1 MAREGSTDRERG
13 KENGPGRQNTEE
25 NRLGKK
31 KAGEAGTEEN
41 SLREQKREEGKNGGE
56 QAFRPSL
63 GASLLIVG
71 YLIAAMALAIFYLDQ
86 KLHVTMLTA
95 FGVAVLVLTLE
106 KCPYKKVEEAILEGS
121 KLAVPTILILYSI
134 GCLMGAWIASG
145 TVPMIIYWGL
155 KLINPSIFLVTAC
168 LACIITSLATGSS
181 WSTIGTVGVALI
193 GVGMGLEINPA
204 MTAGAIVS
212 GAAFGDK
219 MSPLSDT
226 TNVAPAVA
234 EGDLFDH
241 IKAMVYTAGPGI
253 VIAMA
258 AFLVLGMKHGGN
270 ADTETVNA
278 ILTALSGQFRL
289 NLITLI
295 PPVLV
300 IGLAVMKKPALPTLL
315 ISGITAAVI
324 AVAMQG
330 ETLPSI
336 ANIME
341 NGYVSETGFSDI
353 DTLLSR
359 GGLFSMNYT
368 SSLTI
373 IVMVYGALLE
383 KLGVLDVLLE
393 KLTALTKTVGS
404 LVCTTVVTSILI
416 NLITASQYMSIVL
429 TGRMFVSEYRK
440 KDMLPQTLSRTLEDS
455 GTVTSLLIPWNLCGS
470 FASTTMGISCAAFL
484 PFAVFNWIVPIIAV
498 IYGFTGKFQWK
509 TGDIPSAKTYR
520 KPGEQ
525 NV

>member
-1 MAREGSTDRERG
+1 MANEGKAEKRREIS
-13 KENGPGRQNTEE
+13 NTEI
-25 NRLGKK
+25 LK
-31 KAGEAGTEEN
+31 T
-41 SLREQKREEGKNGGE
+41 GE
-56 QAFRPSL
+56 QPFRPSL
-63 GASLLIVG
+63 AASLIIVG
-71 YLIAAMALAIFYLDQ
+71 YLIISMAAAIFYLDQ

-95 FGVAVLVLTLE
+95 FGVAVLVLTIE
-106 KCPYKKVEEAILEGS
+106 KCPYSKVEEAILEGS

-168 LACIITSLATGSS
+168 LACVITSLATGSS

-253 VIAMA
+253 VIALV
-258 AFLVLGMKHGGN
+258 AFFVLGMKHGGS
-270 ADTETVNA
+270 ADTETVSA
-278 ILTALSGQFRL
+278 ILAALESQFHL
-289 NLITLI
+289 NIITLI

-300 IGLAVMKKPALPTLL
+300 IVLAVMKKPALPTLL
-315 ISGITAAVI
+315 ISGIVAAAI
-324 AVAMQG
+324 AIFMQG

-341 NGYVSETGFSDI
+341 NGYVSETGFADI
-353 DTLLSR
+353 DSLLSR

-373 IVMVYGALLE
+373 IVMVYGSLLE
-383 KLGVLDVLLE
+383 KLGVLEVVLE
-393 KLTALTKTVGS
+393 KLKVLTRTVGS
-404 LVCTTVVTSILI
+404 LVCTTVVTAILV

-429 TGRMFVSEYRK
+429 PGRMFVSEYKK

-470 FASTTMGISCAAFL
+470 FASTTLGVSCIAYL
-484 PFAVFNWIVPIIAV
+484 PFSVFNWIVPIIAI

-509 TGDIPSAKTYR
+509 TGEIPSRKTYR
-520 KPGEQ
+520 PIEKSE
-525 NV
+525 

>member
-1 MAREGSTDRERG
+1 MANEG
-13 KENGPGRQNTEE
+13 KEEKRRENSNTEI
-25 NRLGKK
+25 LK
-31 KAGEAGTEEN
+31 T
-41 SLREQKREEGKNGGE
+41 GE
-56 QAFRPSL
+56 QPFRPSL
-63 GASLLIVG
+63 AASLIIVG
-71 YLIAAMALAIFYLDQ
+71 YLIISMAAAIFYLDQ

-95 FGVAVLVLTLE
+95 FGVAVLVLTIE
-106 KCPYKKVEEAILEGS
+106 KCPYSKVEEAILEGS

-168 LACIITSLATGSS
+168 LACVITSLATGSS

-253 VIAMA
+253 VIALV
-258 AFLVLGMKHGGN
+258 AFFVLGMKHGGS
-270 ADTETVNA
+270 ADTETVSA
-278 ILTALSGQFRL
+278 ILAALESQFHL
-289 NLITLI
+289 NIITLI

-300 IGLAVMKKPALPTLL
+300 IVLAVMKKPALPTLL
-315 ISGITAAVI
+315 ISGIVAAAI
-324 AVAMQG
+324 AIFMQG

-341 NGYVSETGFSDI
+341 NGYVSETGFADI
-353 DTLLSR
+353 DSLLSR

-373 IVMVYGALLE
+373 IVMVYGSLLE
-383 KLGVLDVLLE
+383 KLGVLEVVLE
-393 KLTALTKTVGS
+393 KLKVLTRTVGS
-404 LVCTTVVTSILI
+404 LVCTTVVTAILV
-416 NLITASQYMSIVL
+416 NLITASQYLSIVL
-429 TGRMFVSEYRK
+429 PGRMFVSEYKK

-470 FASTTMGISCAAFL
+470 FASTTLGVSCIAYL
-484 PFAVFNWIVPIIAV
+484 PFSVFNWIVPIIAI

-509 TGDIPSAKTYR
+509 TGEIPSRKTYR
-520 KPGEQ
+520 PIEKSE
-525 NV
+525 

>member
-1 MAREGSTDRERG
+1 MANEGKAEKRRENS
-13 KENGPGRQNTEE
+13 NTEI
-25 NRLGKK
+25 LK
-31 KAGEAGTEEN
+31 T
-41 SLREQKREEGKNGGE
+41 GE
-56 QAFRPSL
+56 QPFRPSL
-63 GASLLIVG
+63 AASLIIVG
-71 YLIAAMALAIFYLDQ
+71 YLIISMAAAIFYLDQ

-95 FGVAVLVLTLE
+95 FGVAVLVLTIE
-106 KCPYKKVEEAILEGS
+106 KCPYSKVEEAILEGS

-168 LACIITSLATGSS
+168 LACVITSLATGSS

-253 VIAMA
+253 VIALV
-258 AFLVLGMKHGGN
+258 AFFVLGMKHGGS
-270 ADTETVNA
+270 ADTETVSA
-278 ILTALSGQFRL
+278 ILAALESQFHL
-289 NLITLI
+289 NIITLI

-300 IGLAVMKKPALPTLL
+300 IVLAVMKKPALPTLL
-315 ISGITAAVI
+315 ISGIVAAAI
-324 AVAMQG
+324 AIFMQG

-341 NGYVSETGFSDI
+341 NGYVSETGFADI
-353 DTLLSR
+353 DSLLSR

-373 IVMVYGALLE
+373 IVMVYGSLLE
-383 KLGVLDVLLE
+383 KLGVLEVVLE
-393 KLTALTKTVGS
+393 KLKVLTRTAGS
-404 LVCTTVVTSILI
+404 LVCTTVVTAILV

-429 TGRMFVSEYRK
+429 PGRMFVSEYKK

-470 FASTTMGISCAAFL
+470 FASTTLGVSCIAYL
-484 PFAVFNWIVPIIAV
+484 PFSVFNWIVPIIAI

-509 TGDIPSAKTYR
+509 TGEIPSRKTYR
-520 KPGEQ
+520 PIEKSE
-525 NV
+525 

>member
-1 MAREGSTDRERG
+1 MANEG
-13 KENGPGRQNTEE
+13 KEEKRRENSNTEI
-25 NRLGKK
+25 LK
-31 KAGEAGTEEN
+31 T
-41 SLREQKREEGKNGGE
+41 GE
-56 QAFRPSL
+56 QPFRPSL
-63 GASLLIVG
+63 AASLIIVG
-71 YLIAAMALAIFYLDQ
+71 YLIISMAAAIFYLDQ

-95 FGVAVLVLTLE
+95 FGVAVLVLTIE
-106 KCPYKKVEEAILEGS
+106 KCPYSKVEEAILEGS

-168 LACIITSLATGSS
+168 LACVITSLATGSS

-226 TNVAPAVA
+226 TNVSPAVA

-253 VIAMA
+253 VIALV
-258 AFLVLGMKHGGN
+258 AFFVLGMKHGGS
-270 ADTETVNA
+270 ADTETVSA
-278 ILTALSGQFRL
+278 ILAALESQFHL
-289 NLITLI
+289 NIITLI

-300 IGLAVMKKPALPTLL
+300 IVLAVMKKPALPTLL
-315 ISGITAAVI
+315 ISGIVAAAI
-324 AVAMQG
+324 AIFMQG

-341 NGYVSETGFSDI
+341 NGYVSETGFADI
-353 DTLLSR
+353 DSLLSR

-373 IVMVYGALLE
+373 IVMVYGSLLE
-383 KLGVLDVLLE
+383 KLGVLEVVLE
-393 KLTALTKTVGS
+393 KLKVLTRTVGS
-404 LVCTTVVTSILI
+404 LVCTTVVTAILV

-429 TGRMFVSEYRK
+429 PGRMFVSEYKK

-470 FASTTMGISCAAFL
+470 FASTTLGVSCIAYL
-484 PFAVFNWIVPIIAV
+484 PFSVFNWIVPIIAI

-509 TGDIPSAKTYR
+509 TGEIPSRKTYR
-520 KPGEQ
+520 PIEKSE
-525 NV
+525 

>member
-1 MAREGSTDRERG
+1 MANEG
-13 KENGPGRQNTEE
+13 
-25 NRLGKK
+25 
-31 KAGEAGTEEN
+31 KAEKRREN
-41 SLREQKREEGKNGGE
+41 SNTGILKTGE
-56 QAFRPSL
+56 QPFRPSL
-63 GASLLIVG
+63 AASLIIVG
-71 YLIAAMALAIFYLDQ
+71 YLIISMAAAIFYLDQ

-95 FGVAVLVLTLE
+95 FGVAVLVLTIE
-106 KCPYKKVEEAILEGS
+106 KCPYSKVEEAILEGS

-168 LACIITSLATGSS
+168 LACVITSLATGSS

-253 VIAMA
+253 VIALV
-258 AFLVLGMKHGGN
+258 AFFVLGMKHGGS
-270 ADTETVNA
+270 ADTETVSA
-278 ILTALSGQFRL
+278 ILAALESQFHL
-289 NLITLI
+289 NIITLI

-300 IGLAVMKKPALPTLL
+300 IMLAVMKKPALPTLL
-315 ISGITAAVI
+315 ISGIVAAAI
-324 AVAMQG
+324 AIFMQG

-341 NGYVSETGFSDI
+341 NGYVSETGFADI
-353 DTLLSR
+353 DSLLSR

-373 IVMVYGALLE
+373 IVMVYGSLLE
-383 KLGVLDVLLE
+383 KLGVLEVVLE
-393 KLTALTKTVGS
+393 KLKVLTRTVGS
-404 LVCTTVVTSILI
+404 LVCTTVVTAILV

-429 TGRMFVSEYRK
+429 PGRMFVSEYKK

-470 FASTTMGISCAAFL
+470 FASTTLGVSCIAYL
-484 PFAVFNWIVPIIAV
+484 PFSVFNWIVPIIAI

-509 TGDIPSAKTYR
+509 TGEIPSRKTYR
-520 KPGEQ
+520 PIEKSE
-525 NV
+525 

>member
-1 MAREGSTDRERG
+1 MANEG
-13 KENGPGRQNTEE
+13 
-25 NRLGKK
+25 
-31 KAGEAGTEEN
+31 KAEKRREN
-41 SLREQKREEGKNGGE
+41 SNMEILKTGE
-56 QAFRPSL
+56 QPFRPSL
-63 GASLLIVG
+63 AASLIIVG
-71 YLIAAMALAIFYLDQ
+71 YLIISMAAAIFYLDQ

-95 FGVAVLVLTLE
+95 FGVAVLVLTIE
-106 KCPYKKVEEAILEGS
+106 KCPYSKVEEAILEGS

-168 LACIITSLATGSS
+168 LACVITSLATGSS

-253 VIAMA
+253 VIALV
-258 AFLVLGMKHGGN
+258 AFFVLGMKHGGS
-270 ADTETVNA
+270 ADTETVSA
-278 ILTALSGQFRL
+278 ILAALESQFHL
-289 NLITLI
+289 NIITLI

-300 IGLAVMKKPALPTLL
+300 IVLAVMKKPALPTLL
-315 ISGITAAVI
+315 ISGIVAAAI
-324 AVAMQG
+324 AIFMQG

-341 NGYVSETGFSDI
+341 NGYVSETGFADI
-353 DTLLSR
+353 DSLLSR

-373 IVMVYGALLE
+373 IVMVYGSLLE
-383 KLGVLDVLLE
+383 KLGVLEVVLE
-393 KLTALTKTVGS
+393 KLKVLTRTVGS
-404 LVCTTVVTSILI
+404 LVCTTVVTAILV

-429 TGRMFVSEYRK
+429 PGRMFVSEYKK

-470 FASTTMGISCAAFL
+470 FASTTLGVSCIAYL
-484 PFAVFNWIVPIIAV
+484 PFSVFNWIVPIIAI

-509 TGDIPSAKTYR
+509 TGEIPSRKTYR
-520 KPGEQ
+520 PIEKSE
-525 NV
+525 

>member
-1 MAREGSTDRERG
+1 MANEGKAEKRRENS
-13 KENGPGRQNTEE
+13 NTEI
-25 NRLGKK
+25 LK
-31 KAGEAGTEEN
+31 T
-41 SLREQKREEGKNGGE
+41 GE
-56 QAFRPSL
+56 QPFRPSL
-63 GASLLIVG
+63 AASLIIVG
-71 YLIAAMALAIFYLDQ
+71 YLIISMAAAIFYLDQ

-95 FGVAVLVLTLE
+95 FGVAVLVLTIE
-106 KCPYKKVEEAILEGS
+106 KCPYSKVEEAILEGS

-168 LACIITSLATGSS
+168 LACVITSLATGSS

-241 IKAMVYTAGPGI
+241 IKAMVYTADPGI
-253 VIAMA
+253 VIALV
-258 AFLVLGMKHGGN
+258 AFFVLGMKHGGS
-270 ADTETVNA
+270 ADTETVSA
-278 ILTALSGQFRL
+278 ILAALESQFHL
-289 NLITLI
+289 NIITLI

-300 IGLAVMKKPALPTLL
+300 IVLAVMKKPALPTLL
-315 ISGITAAVI
+315 ISGIVAAAI
-324 AVAMQG
+324 AIFMQG

-341 NGYVSETGFSDI
+341 NGYVSETGFADI
-353 DTLLSR
+353 DSLLSR

-373 IVMVYGALLE
+373 IVMVYGSLLE
-383 KLGVLDVLLE
+383 KLGVLEVVLE
-393 KLTALTKTVGS
+393 KLKVLTRTVGS
-404 LVCTTVVTSILI
+404 LVCTTVVTAILV

-429 TGRMFVSEYRK
+429 PGRMFVSEYKK

-470 FASTTMGISCAAFL
+470 FASTTLGVSCIAYL
-484 PFAVFNWIVPIIAV
+484 PFSVFNWIVPIIAI

-509 TGDIPSAKTYR
+509 TGEIPSRKTYR
-520 KPGEQ
+520 PVEKSE
-525 NV
+525 

>member
-1 MAREGSTDRERG
+1 MGEEKKRRGDIEPDSQSVSESTVIF
-13 KENGPGRQNTEE
+13 KP
-25 NRLGKK
+25 
-31 KAGEAGTEEN
+31 
-41 SLREQKREEGKNGGE
+41 SLR
-56 QAFRPSL
+56 
-63 GASLLIVG
+63 ASLLIVG
-71 YLIAAMALAIFYLDQ
+71 YLIISMALAIFYLNQ

-95 FGVAVLVLTLE
+95 FGFAVLVLTLE
-106 KCPYKKVEEAILEGS
+106 KCPYKKIEESILEGS

-168 LACIITSLATGSS
+168 LACIVTALATGSS

-193 GVGMGLEINPA
+193 GVGMGLGINPS

-253 VIAMA
+253 VIALA
-258 AFLVLGMKHGGN
+258 AFFVMGLRSGGT
-270 ADTETVNA
+270 ASTDTVNA
-278 ILTALSGQFRL
+278 ILAALEGQFNL
-289 NLITLI
+289 NIITLI

-300 IGLAVMKKPALPTLL
+300 IALALKKKPALPTLL
-315 ISGITAAVI
+315 ISAMVAAVLAI
-324 AVAMQG
+324 LLQG
-330 ETLPSI
+330 ESLRSI
-336 ANIME
+336 AAIME
-341 NGYVSETGFSDI
+341 DGFVSETGFYDI
-353 DTLLSR
+353 DKLLSR

-373 IVMVYGALLE
+373 IVMVYGTLLE
-383 KLGVLDVLLE
+383 KLGVLDVCLE
-393 KLTALTKTVGS
+393 KMKVLTKTVGS
-404 LVCTTVVTSILI
+404 LVCTTVVTSILV

-429 TGRMFVSEYRK
+429 TGRLFVSEYKK

-470 FASTTMGISCAAFL
+470 FASTTMGVSCFAFL
-484 PFAVFNWIVPIIAV
+484 PFAVFNWVVPLIA
-498 IYGFTGKFQWK
+498 IFYGFTGKFQWK
-509 TGDIPSAKTYR
+509 TGDIPSTKTYR
-520 KPGEQ
+520 P
-525 NV
+525 VD

>member
-1 MAREGSTDRERG
+1 MANEGKAEKRRENS
-13 KENGPGRQNTEE
+13 NTEI
-25 NRLGKK
+25 LK
-31 KAGEAGTEEN
+31 T
-41 SLREQKREEGKNGGE
+41 GE
-56 QAFRPSL
+56 QPFRPSL
-63 GASLLIVG
+63 AASLIIVG
-71 YLIAAMALAIFYLDQ
+71 YLIISMAAAIFYLDQ

-95 FGVAVLVLTLE
+95 FGVAVLVLTIE
-106 KCPYKKVEEAILEGS
+106 KCPYSKVEEAILEGS

-168 LACIITSLATGSS
+168 LACVITSLATGSS

-253 VIAMA
+253 VIALV
-258 AFLVLGMKHGGN
+258 AFFVLGMKHGGS
-270 ADTETVNA
+270 ADTETVSA
-278 ILTALSGQFRL
+278 ILAALESQFHL
-289 NLITLI
+289 NIITLI

-300 IGLAVMKKPALPTLL
+300 IVLAVMKKPALPTLL
-315 ISGITAAVI
+315 ISGIVAAAI
-324 AVAMQG
+324 AIFMQG

-341 NGYVSETGFSDI
+341 NGYVSETGFADI
-353 DTLLSR
+353 DSLLSR

-373 IVMVYGALLE
+373 IVMVYGSLLE
-383 KLGVLDVLLE
+383 KLGVLEVVLE
-393 KLTALTKTVGS
+393 KLKVLTRTVGS
-404 LVCTTVVTSILI
+404 LVCTTVVTAILV

-429 TGRMFVSEYRK
+429 PGRMFVSEYKK

-470 FASTTMGISCAAFL
+470 FASTTLGVSCIAYLQFS
-484 PFAVFNWIVPIIAV
+484 VFNWIVPIIAI

-509 TGDIPSAKTYR
+509 TGEIPSRKTYR
-520 KPGEQ
+520 PIEKSE
-525 NV
+525 

>member
-1 MAREGSTDRERG
+1 MANEGKAEKRRENS
-13 KENGPGRQNTEE
+13 NTEI
-25 NRLGKK
+25 LK
-31 KAGEAGTEEN
+31 T
-41 SLREQKREEGKNGGE
+41 GE
-56 QAFRPSL
+56 QPFRPSL
-63 GASLLIVG
+63 AASLIIVG
-71 YLIAAMALAIFYLDQ
+71 YLIISMAAAIFYLDQ

-95 FGVAVLVLTLE
+95 FGVAVLVLTIE
-106 KCPYKKVEEAILEGS
+106 KCPYSKVEEAILEGS

-168 LACIITSLATGSS
+168 LACVITSLATGSS

-253 VIAMA
+253 VIALV
-258 AFLVLGMKHGGN
+258 AFFVLGMKHGGS
-270 ADTETVNA
+270 ADTETVSA
-278 ILTALSGQFRL
+278 ILAALESQFHL
-289 NLITLI
+289 NIITLI

-300 IGLAVMKKPALPTLL
+300 IALAVMKKPALPTLL
-315 ISGITAAVI
+315 ISGIVAAAI
-324 AVAMQG
+324 AIFMQG

-341 NGYVSETGFSDI
+341 NGYVSETGFADI
-353 DTLLSR
+353 DSLLSR

-373 IVMVYGALLE
+373 IVMVYGSLLE
-383 KLGVLDVLLE
+383 KLGVLEVVLE
-393 KLTALTKTVGS
+393 KLKVLTRTVGS
-404 LVCTTVVTSILI
+404 LVCTTVVTAILV

-429 TGRMFVSEYRK
+429 PGRMFVSEYKK

-470 FASTTMGISCAAFL
+470 FASTTLGVSCIAYL
-484 PFAVFNWIVPIIAV
+484 PFSVFNWIVPIIAI

-509 TGDIPSAKTYR
+509 TGEIPSRKTYR
-520 KPGEQ
+520 PIEKSE
-525 NV
+525 

>member
-1 MAREGSTDRERG
+1 MANEGKAEKRRENS
-13 KENGPGRQNTEE
+13 NTEI
-25 NRLGKK
+25 LK
-31 KAGEAGTEEN
+31 T
-41 SLREQKREEGKNGGE
+41 GE
-56 QAFRPSL
+56 QPFRPSL
-63 GASLLIVG
+63 AASLIIVG
-71 YLIAAMALAIFYLDQ
+71 YLIISMAAAIFYLDQ

-95 FGVAVLVLTLE
+95 FGVAVLVLTIE
-106 KCPYKKVEEAILEGS
+106 KCPYSKVEEAILEGS

-168 LACIITSLATGSS
+168 LACVITSLATGSS

-204 MTAGAIVS
+204 MTAGAIVR

-253 VIAMA
+253 VIALA
-258 AFLVLGMKHGGN
+258 AFFVLGMKHGGS
-270 ADTETVNA
+270 ADTETVSA
-278 ILTALSGQFRL
+278 ILAALESQFHL
-289 NLITLI
+289 NIITLI

-300 IGLAVMKKPALPTLL
+300 IVLAVMKKPALPTLL
-315 ISGITAAVI
+315 ISGIVAAAI
-324 AVAMQG
+324 AIFMQG

-341 NGYVSETGFSDI
+341 NGYVSETGFADI
-353 DTLLSR
+353 DSLLSR

-373 IVMVYGALLE
+373 IVMVYGSLLE
-383 KLGVLDVLLE
+383 KLGVLEVVLE
-393 KLTALTKTVGS
+393 KLKVLTRTVGS
-404 LVCTTVVTSILI
+404 LVCTTVVTAILV

-429 TGRMFVSEYRK
+429 PGRMFVSEYKK

-470 FASTTMGISCAAFL
+470 FASTTLGVSCIAYL
-484 PFAVFNWIVPIIAV
+484 PFSVFNWIVPIIAI

-509 TGDIPSAKTYR
+509 TGEIPSRKTYR
-520 KPGEQ
+520 PVEKSE
-525 NV
+525 

>member
-1 MAREGSTDRERG
+1 MANEGKAEKRRENS
-13 KENGPGRQNTEE
+13 NTEI
-25 NRLGKK
+25 LK
-31 KAGEAGTEEN
+31 T
-41 SLREQKREEGKNGGE
+41 GE
-56 QAFRPSL
+56 QPFRPSL
-63 GASLLIVG
+63 AASLIIVG
-71 YLIAAMALAIFYLDQ
+71 YLIISMAAAIFYLDQ

-95 FGVAVLVLTLE
+95 FGVAVLVLTIE
-106 KCPYKKVEEAILEGS
+106 KCPYSKVEEAILEGS

-168 LACIITSLATGSS
+168 LACVITSLATGSS

-253 VIAMA
+253 VIALV
-258 AFLVLGMKHGGN
+258 AFFVLGMKHGGS
-270 ADTETVNA
+270 ADTETVSA
-278 ILTALSGQFRL
+278 ILAALESQFHL
-289 NLITLI
+289 NIITLI

-300 IGLAVMKKPALPTLL
+300 IVLAVMKKPALPTLL
-315 ISGITAAVI
+315 ISGIVAAAI
-324 AVAMQG
+324 AIFMQG

-341 NGYVSETGFSDI
+341 NGYVSETGFADI
-353 DTLLSR
+353 DSLLSR

-373 IVMVYGALLE
+373 IVMVYGSLLE
-383 KLGVLDVLLE
+383 KLGVLEVVLE
-393 KLTALTKTVGS
+393 KLKVFTRTVGS
-404 LVCTTVVTSILI
+404 LVCTTVVTAILV

-429 TGRMFVSEYRK
+429 PGRMFVSEYKK

-470 FASTTMGISCAAFL
+470 FASTTLGVSCIAYL
-484 PFAVFNWIVPIIAV
+484 PFSVFNWIVPIIAI

-509 TGDIPSAKTYR
+509 TGEIPSRKTYR
-520 KPGEQ
+520 PIEKSE
-525 NV
+525 

>member
-1 MAREGSTDRERG
+1 MANEGKAEKRRENS
-13 KENGPGRQNTEE
+13 NTEI
-25 NRLGKK
+25 LKI
-31 KAGEAGTEEN
+31 
-41 SLREQKREEGKNGGE
+41 GE
-56 QAFRPSL
+56 QPFRPSL
-63 GASLLIVG
+63 AASLIIVG
-71 YLIAAMALAIFYLDQ
+71 YLIISMAAAIFYLDQ

-95 FGVAVLVLTLE
+95 FGVAVLVLTIE
-106 KCPYKKVEEAILEGS
+106 KCPYSKVEEAILEGS

-168 LACIITSLATGSS
+168 LACVITSLATGSS

-253 VIAMA
+253 VIALV
-258 AFLVLGMKHGGN
+258 AFFVLGMKHGGS
-270 ADTETVNA
+270 ADTETVSA
-278 ILTALSGQFRL
+278 ILAALESQFHL
-289 NLITLI
+289 NIITLI

-300 IGLAVMKKPALPTLL
+300 IVLAVMKKPALPTLL
-315 ISGITAAVI
+315 ISGIVAAAI
-324 AVAMQG
+324 AIFMQG

-341 NGYVSETGFSDI
+341 NGYVSETGFADI
-353 DTLLSR
+353 DSLLSR

-373 IVMVYGALLE
+373 IVMVYGSLLE
-383 KLGVLDVLLE
+383 KLGVLEVVLE
-393 KLTALTKTVGS
+393 KLKVLTRTVGS
-404 LVCTTVVTSILI
+404 LVCTTVVTAILV

-429 TGRMFVSEYRK
+429 PGRMFVSEYKK

-470 FASTTMGISCAAFL
+470 FASTTLGVSCIAYL
-484 PFAVFNWIVPIIAV
+484 PFSVFNWIVPIIAI

-509 TGDIPSAKTYR
+509 TGEIPSRKTYR
-520 KPGEQ
+520 PIEKSE
-525 NV
+525 

>member
-1 MAREGSTDRERG
+1 MANEGKAEKRRENS
-13 KENGPGRQNTEE
+13 NTEI
-25 NRLGKK
+25 LK
-31 KAGEAGTEEN
+31 T
-41 SLREQKREEGKNGGE
+41 GE
-56 QAFRPSL
+56 QPFRPSL
-63 GASLLIVG
+63 AASLIIVG
-71 YLIAAMALAIFYLDQ
+71 YLIISMAAAIFYLDQ
-86 KLHVTMLTA
+86 KLHVTMMTA
-95 FGVAVLVLTLE
+95 FGVAVLVLTIE
-106 KCPYKKVEEAILEGS
+106 KCPYSKVEEAILEGS

-168 LACIITSLATGSS
+168 LACVITSLATGSS

-253 VIAMA
+253 VIALV
-258 AFLVLGMKHGGN
+258 AFFVLGMKHGGS
-270 ADTETVNA
+270 ADTETVSA
-278 ILTALSGQFRL
+278 ILAALESQFHL
-289 NLITLI
+289 NIITLI

-300 IGLAVMKKPALPTLL
+300 IMLAVMKKPALPTLL
-315 ISGITAAVI
+315 ISGIVAAAI
-324 AVAMQG
+324 AIFMQG

-341 NGYVSETGFSDI
+341 NGYVSETGFADI
-353 DTLLSR
+353 DSLLSR

-373 IVMVYGALLE
+373 IVMVYGSLLE
-383 KLGVLDVLLE
+383 KLGVLEVVLE
-393 KLTALTKTVGS
+393 KLKVLTRTVGS
-404 LVCTTVVTSILI
+404 LVCTTVVTAILV

-429 TGRMFVSEYRK
+429 PGRMFVSEYKK

-470 FASTTMGISCAAFL
+470 FASTTLGVSCIAYL
-484 PFAVFNWIVPIIAV
+484 PFSVFNWIVPIIAI

-509 TGDIPSAKTYR
+509 TGEIPSRKTYR
-520 KPGEQ
+520 PIEKSE
-525 NV
+525 

>member
-1 MAREGSTDRERG
+1 MANEGKAEKRRENS
-13 KENGPGRQNTEE
+13 NTEI
-25 NRLGKK
+25 LK
-31 KAGEAGTEEN
+31 T
-41 SLREQKREEGKNGGE
+41 GE
-56 QAFRPSL
+56 QPFRPSL
-63 GASLLIVG
+63 AASLIIVG
-71 YLIAAMALAIFYLDQ
+71 YLIISMAAAIFYLDQ

-95 FGVAVLVLTLE
+95 FGVAVLVLTIE
-106 KCPYKKVEEAILEGS
+106 KCPYSKVEEAILEGS

-168 LACIITSLATGSS
+168 LACVITSLATGSS

-253 VIAMA
+253 VIALV
-258 AFLVLGMKHGGN
+258 AFFVLGMKHGGS
-270 ADTETVNA
+270 ADTETVSA
-278 ILTALSGQFRL
+278 ILAALESQFHL
-289 NLITLI
+289 NIITLI

-300 IGLAVMKKPALPTLL
+300 IMLAVIKKPALPTLL
-315 ISGITAAVI
+315 ISGIVAAAI
-324 AVAMQG
+324 AIFMQG

-341 NGYVSETGFSDI
+341 NGYVSETGFADI
-353 DTLLSR
+353 DSLLSR

-373 IVMVYGALLE
+373 IVMVYGSLLE
-383 KLGVLDVLLE
+383 KLGVLEVVLE
-393 KLTALTKTVGS
+393 KLKVLTRTVGS
-404 LVCTTVVTSILI
+404 LVCTTVVTAILV

-429 TGRMFVSEYRK
+429 PGRMFVSEYKK

-470 FASTTMGISCAAFL
+470 FASTTLGVSCIAYL
-484 PFAVFNWIVPIIAV
+484 PFSVFNWIVPIIAI

-509 TGDIPSAKTYR
+509 TGEIPSRKTYR
-520 KPGEQ
+520 PIEKSE
-525 NV
+525 

>member
-1 MAREGSTDRERG
+1 MANEGKAEKRRENS
-13 KENGPGRQNTEE
+13 NTEI
-25 NRLGKK
+25 LK
-31 KAGEAGTEEN
+31 T
-41 SLREQKREEGKNGGE
+41 GE
-56 QAFRPSL
+56 QPFRPSL
-63 GASLLIVG
+63 AASLIIVG
-71 YLIAAMALAIFYLDQ
+71 YLIISMAAAIFYLDQ

-95 FGVAVLVLTLE
+95 FGVAVLVLTIE
-106 KCPYKKVEEAILEGS
+106 KCPYSKVEEAILEGS

-168 LACIITSLATGSS
+168 LACVITSLATGRS

-253 VIAMA
+253 VIALV
-258 AFLVLGMKHGGN
+258 AFFVLGMKHGGS
-270 ADTETVNA
+270 ADTETVSA
-278 ILTALSGQFRL
+278 ILAALESQFHL
-289 NLITLI
+289 NIITLI

-300 IGLAVMKKPALPTLL
+300 IVLAVMKKPALPTLL
-315 ISGITAAVI
+315 ISGIVAAAI
-324 AVAMQG
+324 AIFMQG

-341 NGYVSETGFSDI
+341 NGYVSETGFADI
-353 DTLLSR
+353 DSLLSR

-373 IVMVYGALLE
+373 IVMVYGSLLE
-383 KLGVLDVLLE
+383 KLGVLEVVLE
-393 KLTALTKTVGS
+393 KLKVLTRTVGS
-404 LVCTTVVTSILI
+404 LVCTTVVTAILV

-429 TGRMFVSEYRK
+429 PGRMFVSEYKK

-470 FASTTMGISCAAFL
+470 FASTTLGVSCIAYL
-484 PFAVFNWIVPIIAV
+484 PFSVFNWIVPIIAI

-509 TGDIPSAKTYR
+509 TGEIPSRKTYR
-520 KPGEQ
+520 PIEKSE
-525 NV
+525 

>member
-1 MAREGSTDRERG
+1 MANEGKAEKRRENS
-13 KENGPGRQNTEE
+13 NTEI
-25 NRLGKK
+25 LK
-31 KAGEAGTEEN
+31 T
-41 SLREQKREEGKNGGE
+41 GE
-56 QAFRPSL
+56 QPFRPSL
-63 GASLLIVG
+63 AASLIIVG
-71 YLIAAMALAIFYLDQ
+71 YLIISMAAAIFYLDQ

-95 FGVAVLVLTLE
+95 FGVAVLVLTIE
-106 KCPYKKVEEAILEGS
+106 KCPYSKVEEAILEGS

-168 LACIITSLATGSS
+168 LACVITSLATGSS
-181 WSTIGTVGVALI
+181 WSTIGTVGVELI

-253 VIAMA
+253 VIALV
-258 AFLVLGMKHGGN
+258 AFFVLGMKHGGS
-270 ADTETVNA
+270 ADTETVSA
-278 ILTALSGQFRL
+278 ILAALESQFHL
-289 NLITLI
+289 NIITLI

-300 IGLAVMKKPALPTLL
+300 IVLAVMKKPALPTLL
-315 ISGITAAVI
+315 ISGIVAAAI
-324 AVAMQG
+324 AIFMQG

-341 NGYVSETGFSDI
+341 NGYVSETGFADI
-353 DTLLSR
+353 DSLLSR

-373 IVMVYGALLE
+373 IVMVYGSLLE
-383 KLGVLDVLLE
+383 KLGVLEVVLE
-393 KLTALTKTVGS
+393 KLKVLTRTVGS
-404 LVCTTVVTSILI
+404 LVCTTVVTAILV

-429 TGRMFVSEYRK
+429 PGRMFVSEYKK

-470 FASTTMGISCAAFL
+470 FASTTLGVSCIAYL
-484 PFAVFNWIVPIIAV
+484 PFSVFNWIVPIIAI

-509 TGDIPSAKTYR
+509 TGEIPSRKTYR
-520 KPGEQ
+520 PIEKSE
-525 NV
+525 

>member
-1 MAREGSTDRERG
+1 MGNET
-13 KENGPGRQNTEE
+13 K
-25 NRLGKK
+25 
-31 KAGEAGTEEN
+31 
-41 SLREQKREEGKNGGE
+41 QKDETLSFK
-56 QAFRPSL
+56 PSL
-63 GASLLIVG
+63 TGSLMIVG
-71 YLIAAMALAIFYLDQ
+71 YLVVAMVLAIFYLNE
-86 KLHVTMLTA
+86 KLHVTMLSA
-95 FGVAVLVLTLE
+95 FGVAVIILTLE
-106 KCPYKKVEEAILEGS
+106 KCPYKNIEASILEGS

-168 LACIITSLATGSS
+168 IACIITSLATGSS

-193 GVGMGLEINPA
+193 GVGMGLGINPA

-241 IKAMVYTAGPGI
+241 IRAMVYTAGPGI
-253 VIAMA
+253 VIALL
-258 AFLVLGMKHGGN
+258 AFLVMGMKTGGT
-270 ADTETVNA
+270 ASSETVNA
-278 ILTALSGQFRL
+278 ILSALAGQFNL
-289 NLITLI
+289 NIITLI

-300 IGLAVMKKPALPTLL
+300 IFLAVKKKPALPTLM
-315 ISGITAAVI
+315 ISAAVATMI
-324 AVAMQG
+324 AIFLQG
-330 ETLPSI
+330 ESLKTM
-336 ANIME
+336 AAIME
-341 NGYVSETGFSDI
+341 GGFVSETGLKDI
-353 DTLLSR
+353 DKLLSR

-373 IVMVYGALLE
+373 IVMVYGSLLE
-383 KLGVLDVLLE
+383 KMGVLDVLLE
-393 KLTALTKTVGS
+393 KMKVLTKTVGS
-404 LVCTTVVTSILI
+404 LVCTTVVTSILL

-429 TGRMFVSEYRK
+429 TGRLFVAEYKK

-470 FASTTMGISCAAFL
+470 FASTTMGVSCFAFL
-484 PFAVFNWIVPIIAV
+484 PFAVFNWVVPLIA
-498 IYGFTGKFQWK
+498 ITFGFLGKFQWK
-509 TGDIPSAKTYR
+509 TGKIPSVKTYR
-520 KPGEQ
+520 
-525 NV
+525 

>member
-1 MAREGSTDRERG
+1 MANEGKAEKRRENS
-13 KENGPGRQNTEE
+13 NTEI
-25 NRLGKK
+25 LK
-31 KAGEAGTEEN
+31 T
-41 SLREQKREEGKNGGE
+41 GE
-56 QAFRPSL
+56 QPFRPSL
-63 GASLLIVG
+63 AASLIIVG
-71 YLIAAMALAIFYLDQ
+71 YLIISMAAAIFYLDQ

-95 FGVAVLVLTLE
+95 FGVAVLVLTIE
-106 KCPYKKVEEAILEGS
+106 KCPYSKVEEAILEGS

-168 LACIITSLATGSS
+168 LASVITSLATGSS

-253 VIAMA
+253 VIALV
-258 AFLVLGMKHGGN
+258 AFFVLGMKHGGSAN
-270 ADTETVNA
+270 TETVSA
-278 ILTALSGQFRL
+278 ILSALESQFHL
-289 NLITLI
+289 NIITLI

-300 IGLAVMKKPALPTLL
+300 IVLAVMKKPALPTLL
-315 ISGITAAVI
+315 ISGIVAAAI
-324 AVAMQG
+324 AIFMQG

-341 NGYVSETGFSDI
+341 NGYVSETGFADI
-353 DTLLSR
+353 DSLLSR

-373 IVMVYGALLE
+373 IVMVYGSLLE
-383 KLGVLDVLLE
+383 KLGVLEVVLE
-393 KLTALTKTVGS
+393 KLKVLTRTVGN
-404 LVCTTVVTSILI
+404 LVCTTVVTAILV

-429 TGRMFVSEYRK
+429 PGRMFVSEYKK

-470 FASTTMGISCAAFL
+470 FASTTLGVSCIAYL
-484 PFAVFNWIVPIIAV
+484 PFSVFNWIVPIIAI

-509 TGDIPSAKTYR
+509 TGEIPSRKTYR
-520 KPGEQ
+520 PVEKSE
-525 NV
+525 

>member
-1 MAREGSTDRERG
+1 MANEGKAEKRRENS
-13 KENGPGRQNTEE
+13 NTEI
-25 NRLGKK
+25 LK
-31 KAGEAGTEEN
+31 T
-41 SLREQKREEGKNGGE
+41 GE
-56 QAFRPSL
+56 QPFRPSL
-63 GASLLIVG
+63 AASLIIVG
-71 YLIAAMALAIFYLDQ
+71 YLIISMAAAIFYLDQ

-95 FGVAVLVLTLE
+95 FGVAVLVLTIE
-106 KCPYKKVEEAILEGS
+106 KCPYSKVEEAILEGS

-168 LACIITSLATGSS
+168 LACVITSLATGSS

-219 MSPLSDT
+219 MSPLFDT

-253 VIAMA
+253 VIALV
-258 AFLVLGMKHGGN
+258 AFFVLGMKHGGS
-270 ADTETVNA
+270 ADTETVSA
-278 ILTALSGQFRL
+278 ILAALESQFHL
-289 NLITLI
+289 NIITLI

-300 IGLAVMKKPALPTLL
+300 IVLAVMKKPALPTLL
-315 ISGITAAVI
+315 ISGIVAAAI
-324 AVAMQG
+324 AIFMQG

-341 NGYVSETGFSDI
+341 NGYVSETGFADI
-353 DTLLSR
+353 DSLLSR

-373 IVMVYGALLE
+373 IVMVYGSLLE
-383 KLGVLDVLLE
+383 KLGVLEVVLE
-393 KLTALTKTVGS
+393 KLKVLTRTVGS
-404 LVCTTVVTSILI
+404 LVCTTVVTAILV

-429 TGRMFVSEYRK
+429 PGRMFVSEYKK

-470 FASTTMGISCAAFL
+470 FASTTLGVSCIAYL
-484 PFAVFNWIVPIIAV
+484 PFSVFNWIVPIIAI

-509 TGDIPSAKTYR
+509 TGEIPSRKTYR
-520 KPGEQ
+520 PIEKSE
-525 NV
+525 

>member
-1 MAREGSTDRERG
+1 MANEGKAEKRRENS
-13 KENGPGRQNTEE
+13 NTEI
-25 NRLGKK
+25 LK
-31 KAGEAGTEEN
+31 T
-41 SLREQKREEGKNGGE
+41 GE
-56 QAFRPSL
+56 QPFRPSL
-63 GASLLIVG
+63 AASLIIVG
-71 YLIAAMALAIFYLDQ
+71 YLIISMAAAIFYLDQ

-95 FGVAVLVLTLE
+95 FGVAVLVLTIE
-106 KCPYKKVEEAILEGS
+106 KCPYSKVEEAILEGS

-168 LACIITSLATGSS
+168 LACVITSLATGSS

-253 VIAMA
+253 VIALV
-258 AFLVLGMKHGGN
+258 AFFVLGMKHGGS
-270 ADTETVNA
+270 ADTETVSA
-278 ILTALSGQFRL
+278 ILAALESQFHL
-289 NLITLI
+289 NIITLI

-300 IGLAVMKKPALPTLL
+300 IVLAVMKKPALPTLL
-315 ISGITAAVI
+315 ISGIVAAAI
-324 AVAMQG
+324 AIFMQG

-341 NGYVSETGFSDI
+341 NGYVSETGFADI
-353 DTLLSR
+353 DSLLSR

-373 IVMVYGALLE
+373 IVMVYGSLLE
-383 KLGVLDVLLE
+383 KLGVLEVVLE
-393 KLTALTKTVGS
+393 KLKVLTRIVGS
-404 LVCTTVVTSILI
+404 LVCTTVVTAILV

-429 TGRMFVSEYRK
+429 PGRMFVSEYKK

-470 FASTTMGISCAAFL
+470 FASTTLGVSCIAYL
-484 PFAVFNWIVPIIAV
+484 PFSVFNWIVPIIAI

-509 TGDIPSAKTYR
+509 TGEIPSRKTYR
-520 KPGEQ
+520 PIEKSE
-525 NV
+525 

>member
-1 MAREGSTDRERG
+1 MANEGKAEKRRENS
-13 KENGPGRQNTEE
+13 NTEI
-25 NRLGKK
+25 LK
-31 KAGEAGTEEN
+31 T
-41 SLREQKREEGKNGGE
+41 GE
-56 QAFRPSL
+56 QPFRPSL
-63 GASLLIVG
+63 AASLIIVG
-71 YLIAAMALAIFYLDQ
+71 YLIISMAAAIFYLDQ

-95 FGVAVLVLTLE
+95 FGVAVLVLTIE
-106 KCPYKKVEEAILEGS
+106 KCPYSKVEEAILEGS

-168 LACIITSLATGSS
+168 LACVITSLATGSS

-204 MTAGAIVS
+204 MTAGAIVG

-253 VIAMA
+253 VIALV
-258 AFLVLGMKHGGN
+258 AFFVLGMKHGGS
-270 ADTETVNA
+270 ADTETVSA
-278 ILTALSGQFRL
+278 ILAALESQFHL
-289 NLITLI
+289 NIITLI

-300 IGLAVMKKPALPTLL
+300 IVLAVMKKPALPTLL
-315 ISGITAAVI
+315 ISGIVAAAI
-324 AVAMQG
+324 AIFMQG

-341 NGYVSETGFSDI
+341 NGYVSETGFADI
-353 DTLLSR
+353 DSLLSR

-373 IVMVYGALLE
+373 IVMVYGSLLE
-383 KLGVLDVLLE
+383 KLGVLEVVLE
-393 KLTALTKTVGS
+393 KLKVLTRTVGS
-404 LVCTTVVTSILI
+404 LVCTTVVTAILV

-429 TGRMFVSEYRK
+429 PGRMFVSEYKK

-470 FASTTMGISCAAFL
+470 FASTTLGVSCIAYL
-484 PFAVFNWIVPIIAV
+484 PFSVFNWIVPIIAI

-509 TGDIPSAKTYR
+509 TGEIPSRKTYR
-520 KPGEQ
+520 PIEKSE
-525 NV
+525 

>member
-1 MAREGSTDRERG
+1 MANEGKAEKRRG
-13 KENGPGRQNTEE
+13 NSNTEI
-25 NRLGKK
+25 LK
-31 KAGEAGTEEN
+31 T
-41 SLREQKREEGKNGGE
+41 GE
-56 QAFRPSL
+56 QPFRPSL
-63 GASLLIVG
+63 AASLIIVG
-71 YLIAAMALAIFYLDQ
+71 YLIISMAAAIFYLDQ

-95 FGVAVLVLTLE
+95 FGVAVLVLTIE
-106 KCPYKKVEEAILEGS
+106 KCPYSKVEEAILEGS

-168 LACIITSLATGSS
+168 LACVITSLATGSS

-253 VIAMA
+253 VIALV
-258 AFLVLGMKHGGN
+258 AFFVLGMKHGGS
-270 ADTETVNA
+270 ADTETVSA
-278 ILTALSGQFRL
+278 ILAALESQFHL
-289 NLITLI
+289 NIITLI

-300 IGLAVMKKPALPTLL
+300 IVLAVMKKPALPTLL
-315 ISGITAAVI
+315 ISGIVAAAI
-324 AVAMQG
+324 AIFMQG

-341 NGYVSETGFSDI
+341 NGYVSETGFADI
-353 DTLLSR
+353 DSLLSR

-373 IVMVYGALLE
+373 IVMVYGSLLE
-383 KLGVLDVLLE
+383 KLGVLEVVLE
-393 KLTALTKTVGS
+393 KLKVLTRTVGS
-404 LVCTTVVTSILI
+404 LVCTTVVTAILV

-429 TGRMFVSEYRK
+429 PGRMFVSEYKK

-470 FASTTMGISCAAFL
+470 FASTTLGVSCIAYL
-484 PFAVFNWIVPIIAV
+484 PFSVFNWIVPIIAI

-509 TGDIPSAKTYR
+509 TGEIPSRKTYR
-520 KPGEQ
+520 PIEKSE
-525 NV
+525 

>member
-1 MAREGSTDRERG
+1 MANEGKAEKRRENS
-13 KENGPGRQNTEE
+13 NTEI
-25 NRLGKK
+25 LK
-31 KAGEAGTEEN
+31 T
-41 SLREQKREEGKNGGE
+41 GE
-56 QAFRPSL
+56 QPFRPSL
-63 GASLLIVG
+63 AASLIIVG
-71 YLIAAMALAIFYLDQ
+71 YLIISMAAAIFYLDQ

-95 FGVAVLVLTLE
+95 FGVAVLVLTIE
-106 KCPYKKVEEAILEGS
+106 KCPYSKVEEAILEGS

-168 LACIITSLATGSS
+168 LACVITSLATGSS

-253 VIAMA
+253 VIALV
-258 AFLVLGMKHGGN
+258 AFFVLGMKHGGS
-270 ADTETVNA
+270 ADTETVSA
-278 ILTALSGQFRL
+278 ILAALESQFHL
-289 NLITLI
+289 NIITLV

-300 IGLAVMKKPALPTLL
+300 IVLAVMKKPALPTLL
-315 ISGITAAVI
+315 ISGIVAAAI
-324 AVAMQG
+324 AIFMQG

-341 NGYVSETGFSDI
+341 NGYVSETGFADI
-353 DTLLSR
+353 DSLLSR

-373 IVMVYGALLE
+373 IVMVYGSLLE
-383 KLGVLDVLLE
+383 KLGVLEVVLE
-393 KLTALTKTVGS
+393 KLKVLTRTVGS
-404 LVCTTVVTSILI
+404 LVCTTVVTAILV

-429 TGRMFVSEYRK
+429 PGRMFVSEYKK

-470 FASTTMGISCAAFL
+470 FASTTLGVSCIAYL
-484 PFAVFNWIVPIIAV
+484 PFSVFNWIVPIIAI

-509 TGDIPSAKTYR
+509 TGEIPSRKTYR
-520 KPGEQ
+520 PIEKSE
-525 NV
+525 

>member
-1 MAREGSTDRERG
+1 MANEGKAEKRRENS
-13 KENGPGRQNTEE
+13 NTEI
-25 NRLGKK
+25 LK
-31 KAGEAGTEEN
+31 T
-41 SLREQKREEGKNGGE
+41 GE
-56 QAFRPSL
+56 QPFRPSL
-63 GASLLIVG
+63 AASLIIVG
-71 YLIAAMALAIFYLDQ
+71 YLIISMAAAIFYLDQ

-95 FGVAVLVLTLE
+95 FGVAVLVLTIE
-106 KCPYKKVEEAILEGS
+106 KCPYSKVEEAILEGS

-168 LACIITSLATGSS
+168 LACVITSLATGSS

-253 VIAMA
+253 VIALV
-258 AFLVLGMKHGGN
+258 AFFVLGMKHGGS
-270 ADTETVNA
+270 ADTETVSA
-278 ILTALSGQFRL
+278 ILAALESQFHL
-289 NLITLI
+289 NIITLI

-300 IGLAVMKKPALPTLL
+300 IVLAVMKKPALPTLL
-315 ISGITAAVI
+315 ISGIVAAAI
-324 AVAMQG
+324 AIFMQG

-341 NGYVSETGFSDI
+341 NGYVPETGFADI
-353 DTLLSR
+353 DSLLSR

-373 IVMVYGALLE
+373 IVMVYGSLLE
-383 KLGVLDVLLE
+383 KLGVLEVVLE
-393 KLTALTKTVGS
+393 KLKVLTRTVGS
-404 LVCTTVVTSILI
+404 LVCTTVVTAILV

-429 TGRMFVSEYRK
+429 PGRMFVSEYKK

-470 FASTTMGISCAAFL
+470 FASTTLGVSCIAYL
-484 PFAVFNWIVPIIAV
+484 PFSVFNWIVPIIAI

-509 TGDIPSAKTYR
+509 TGEIPSRKTYR
-520 KPGEQ
+520 PIEKSE
-525 NV
+525 

>member
-1 MAREGSTDRERG
+1 MANEG
-13 KENGPGRQNTEE
+13 KEEKRRENSNTEI
-25 NRLGKK
+25 LK
-31 KAGEAGTEEN
+31 T
-41 SLREQKREEGKNGGE
+41 GE
-56 QAFRPSL
+56 QPFRPSL
-63 GASLLIVG
+63 AASLIIVG
-71 YLIAAMALAIFYLDQ
+71 YLIISMAAAIFYLDQ

-95 FGVAVLVLTLE
+95 FGVAVLVLTIE
-106 KCPYKKVEEAILEGS
+106 KCPYSKVEEAILEGS

-168 LACIITSLATGSS
+168 LACVITSLATGSS

-253 VIAMA
+253 VIALV
-258 AFLVLGMKHGGN
+258 AFFVLGMKHGGS
-270 ADTETVNA
+270 ADTETVSA
-278 ILTALSGQFRL
+278 ILAALESQFHL
-289 NLITLI
+289 NIITLI

-300 IGLAVMKKPALPTLL
+300 IVLAVMKKPALPTLL
-315 ISGITAAVI
+315 ISGIVAAAI
-324 AVAMQG
+324 AIFMQG

-341 NGYVSETGFSDI
+341 NGYVSETGFADI
-353 DTLLSR
+353 DSLLSR

-373 IVMVYGALLE
+373 IVMVYGSLLE
-383 KLGVLDVLLE
+383 KLGVLEVVLE
-393 KLTALTKTVGS
+393 KLKVLTRTVGS
-404 LVCTTVVTSILI
+404 LVCTTVVTAILV

-429 TGRMFVSEYRK
+429 PGRMFVSEYKK

-470 FASTTMGISCAAFL
+470 FASTTLGVSCIAYL
-484 PFAVFNWIVPIIAV
+484 PFSVFNWIVPIIAI

-509 TGDIPSAKTYR
+509 TGEIPSRKTYR
-520 KPGEQ
+520 PIEKSE
-525 NV
+525 

>member
-1 MAREGSTDRERG
+1 MANEGKAEKRRENS
-13 KENGPGRQNTEE
+13 NTEI
-25 NRLGKK
+25 LK
-31 KAGEAGTEEN
+31 T
-41 SLREQKREEGKNGGE
+41 GE
-56 QAFRPSL
+56 QPFRPSL
-63 GASLLIVG
+63 AASLIIVG
-71 YLIAAMALAIFYLDQ
+71 YLIISMAAAIFYLDQ

-95 FGVAVLVLTLE
+95 FGVAVLVLTIE
-106 KCPYKKVEEAILEGS
+106 KCPYSKVEEAILEGS

-168 LACIITSLATGSS
+168 LACVITSLATGSS

-253 VIAMA
+253 VIALV
-258 AFLVLGMKHGGN
+258 AFFVLGMKHGGS
-270 ADTETVNA
+270 ADTETVSA
-278 ILTALSGQFRL
+278 ILAALESQFHL
-289 NLITLI
+289 NIITLI

-300 IGLAVMKKPALPTLL
+300 IVLAVMKKPALPTLL
-315 ISGITAAVI
+315 ISGIVAAAI
-324 AVAMQG
+324 AIFMQG

-341 NGYVSETGFSDI
+341 NGYVSETGFADI
-353 DTLLSR
+353 DSLLSR

-373 IVMVYGALLE
+373 IVMVYGSLLE
-383 KLGVLDVLLE
+383 KLGVLEVVLE
-393 KLTALTKTVGS
+393 KLKVLTRTVGS
-404 LVCTTVVTSILI
+404 LVCTTVVTAILV

-429 TGRMFVSEYRK
+429 PGRMFVSEYKK

-470 FASTTMGISCAAFL
+470 FASTTLGVSCIAYL
-484 PFAVFNWIVPIIAV
+484 PFSVFNWIVPIIAI

-509 TGDIPSAKTYR
+509 TGEIPSRKTYR
-520 KPGEQ
+520 PIEKSE
-525 NV
+525 

>member
-1 MAREGSTDRERG
+1 MANEGKAEKRRENS
-13 KENGPGRQNTEE
+13 NTEI
-25 NRLGKK
+25 LK
-31 KAGEAGTEEN
+31 T
-41 SLREQKREEGKNGGE
+41 GE
-56 QAFRPSL
+56 QPFRPSL
-63 GASLLIVG
+63 AASLIIVG
-71 YLIAAMALAIFYLDQ
+71 YLIISMAAAIFYLDQ

-95 FGVAVLVLTLE
+95 FGVAVLVLTIE
-106 KCPYKKVEEAILEGS
+106 KCPYSKVEEAILEGS

-168 LACIITSLATGSS
+168 LACVITSLATGSS

-241 IKAMVYTAGPGI
+241 IKALVYTAGPGI
-253 VIAMA
+253 VIALV
-258 AFLVLGMKHGGN
+258 AFFVLGMKHGGS
-270 ADTETVNA
+270 ADTETVSA
-278 ILTALSGQFRL
+278 ILAALESQFHL
-289 NLITLI
+289 NIITLI

-300 IGLAVMKKPALPTLL
+300 IVLAVMKKPALPTLL
-315 ISGITAAVI
+315 ISGIVAAAI
-324 AVAMQG
+324 AIFMQG

-341 NGYVSETGFSDI
+341 NGYVSETGFADI
-353 DTLLSR
+353 DSLLSR

-373 IVMVYGALLE
+373 IVMVYGSLLE
-383 KLGVLDVLLE
+383 KLGVLEVVLE
-393 KLTALTKTVGS
+393 KLKVLTRTVGS
-404 LVCTTVVTSILI
+404 LVCTTVVTAIMV

-429 TGRMFVSEYRK
+429 PGRMFVSEYKK

-470 FASTTMGISCAAFL
+470 FASTTLGVSCIAYL
-484 PFAVFNWIVPIIAV
+484 PFSVFNWIVPIIAI

-509 TGDIPSAKTYR
+509 TGEIPSRKTYR
-520 KPGEQ
+520 PIEKSE
-525 NV
+525 

>member
-1 MAREGSTDRERG
+1 MANEGKAEKRRENS
-13 KENGPGRQNTEE
+13 NTEI
-25 NRLGKK
+25 LK
-31 KAGEAGTEEN
+31 T
-41 SLREQKREEGKNGGE
+41 GE
-56 QAFRPSL
+56 QPFRPSL
-63 GASLLIVG
+63 AASLIIVG
-71 YLIAAMALAIFYLDQ
+71 YLIISMAAAIFYLDQ

-95 FGVAVLVLTLE
+95 FGVAVLVLTIE
-106 KCPYKKVEEAILEGS
+106 KCPYSKVEEAILEGS

-168 LACIITSLATGSS
+168 LACVITSLATGSS

-253 VIAMA
+253 VIALV
-258 AFLVLGMKHGGN
+258 AFFVLGMKHGGS
-270 ADTETVNA
+270 ADTETVSA
-278 ILTALSGQFRL
+278 ILAALESQFHL
-289 NLITLI
+289 NIITLI

-300 IGLAVMKKPALPTLL
+300 IVLAVMKKPALPTLL
-315 ISGITAAVI
+315 ISGIVAAAI
-324 AVAMQG
+324 AIFMQG

-341 NGYVSETGFSDI
+341 NGYVSETGFADI
-353 DTLLSR
+353 DSLLSR

-373 IVMVYGALLE
+373 IVMVYGSLLE
-383 KLGVLDVLLE
+383 KLGVLEVVLE
-393 KLTALTKTVGS
+393 KLKVLTRTVGS
-404 LVCTTVVTSILI
+404 LVCTTVVTAIMV

-429 TGRMFVSEYRK
+429 PGRMFVSEYKK

-470 FASTTMGISCAAFL
+470 FASTTLGVSCIAYL
-484 PFAVFNWIVPIIAV
+484 PFSVFNWIVPIIAI

-509 TGDIPSAKTYR
+509 TGEIPSRKTYR
-520 KPGEQ
+520 PIEKSE
-525 NV
+525 

>member
-1 MAREGSTDRERG
+1 MANEGKAEKRRENS
-13 KENGPGRQNTEE
+13 NTEI
-25 NRLGKK
+25 LK
-31 KAGEAGTEEN
+31 T
-41 SLREQKREEGKNGGE
+41 GE
-56 QAFRPSL
+56 QPFRPSL
-63 GASLLIVG
+63 AASLIIVG
-71 YLIAAMALAIFYLDQ
+71 YLIISMAAAIFYLDQ

-95 FGVAVLVLTLE
+95 FGVAVLVLTIE
-106 KCPYKKVEEAILEGS
+106 KCPYSKVEEAILEGS

-145 TVPMIIYWGL
+145 TVPMIISWGL

-168 LACIITSLATGSS
+168 LACVITSLATGSS

-253 VIAMA
+253 VIALV
-258 AFLVLGMKHGGN
+258 AFFVLGMKHGGS
-270 ADTETVNA
+270 ADTETVSA
-278 ILTALSGQFRL
+278 ILAALESQFHL
-289 NLITLI
+289 NIITLI

-300 IGLAVMKKPALPTLL
+300 IVLAVMKKPALPTLL
-315 ISGITAAVI
+315 ISGIVAAAI
-324 AVAMQG
+324 AIFMQG

-341 NGYVSETGFSDI
+341 NGYVSETGFADI
-353 DTLLSR
+353 DSLLSR

-373 IVMVYGALLE
+373 IVMVYGSLLE
-383 KLGVLDVLLE
+383 KLGVLEVVLE
-393 KLTALTKTVGS
+393 KLKVLTRTVGS
-404 LVCTTVVTSILI
+404 LVCTTVVTAILV

-429 TGRMFVSEYRK
+429 PGRMFVSEYKK

-470 FASTTMGISCAAFL
+470 FASTTLGVSCIAYL
-484 PFAVFNWIVPIIAV
+484 PFSVFNWIVPIIAI

-509 TGDIPSAKTYR
+509 TGEIPSRKTYR
-520 KPGEQ
+520 PIEKSE
-525 NV
+525 

>member
-1 MAREGSTDRERG
+1 MGNET
-13 KENGPGRQNTEE
+13 K
-25 NRLGKK
+25 
-31 KAGEAGTEEN
+31 
-41 SLREQKREEGKNGGE
+41 QKDETLSFK
-56 QAFRPSL
+56 PSL
-63 GASLLIVG
+63 TGSLMIVG
-71 YLIAAMALAIFYLDQ
+71 YLVVAMVLAIFYLNE
-86 KLHVTMLTA
+86 KLHVTMLSA
-95 FGVAVLVLTLE
+95 FGVAVIILTLE
-106 KCPYKKVEEAILEGS
+106 KCPYKNIEASILEGS

-168 LACIITSLATGSS
+168 IACIITSLATGSS

-193 GVGMGLEINPA
+193 GVGMGLGINPA

-241 IKAMVYTAGPGI
+241 IRAMVYTAGPGI
-253 VIAMA
+253 VIALL
-258 AFLVLGMKHGGN
+258 AFLVMGMKTGGT
-270 ADTETVNA
+270 ASSETVNA
-278 ILTALSGQFRL
+278 ILSALAGQFNL
-289 NLITLI
+289 NIITLI

-300 IGLAVMKKPALPTLL
+300 IFLAVKKKPALPTLM
-315 ISGITAAVI
+315 ISAAVATMI
-324 AVAMQG
+324 AIFLQG
-330 ETLPSI
+330 ESLKTM
-336 ANIME
+336 AAIME
-341 NGYVSETGFSDI
+341 GGFVSETGLKDI
-353 DTLLSR
+353 DKLLSR

-373 IVMVYGALLE
+373 IVMVYGSLLE
-383 KLGVLDVLLE
+383 KMGVLDVLLE
-393 KLTALTKTVGS
+393 KMKVLTKTVGS
-404 LVCTTVVTSILI
+404 LVCTTVVTSILL

-429 TGRMFVSEYRK
+429 TGRLFVAEYKK

-470 FASTTMGISCAAFL
+470 FASTTMGVSCFAFL
-484 PFAVFNWIVPIIAV
+484 PFAVFNWVVPLIA
-498 IYGFTGKFQWK
+498 ITFGFLGKFQWK
-509 TGDIPSAKTYR
+509 TGEIPSVKTYR
-520 KPGEQ
+520 
-525 NV
+525 